1 MKLSAKL
8 YLLITFVVVAFAV
21 VAGFVGFSWIQT
33 RGLNELQ
40 RQALLVARNA
50 YAMSERQ
57 VNLVNATDPLKNSLD
72 QWNRAVTAFDESLAE
87 LTEHSMISYTGERMQ
102 NLLVHTEDMW
112 THSQGTVSE
121 AQDTLA
127 ALAADE
133 EVPSWHKKGIQPMLD
148 EEETRER
155 LSAEQTEALVD
166 ARRSL
171 QSFQIV
177 TRDTLV
183 QNLDRVVHG
192 IDAQATAVEQRT
204 VLMSA
209 VVIAVVIVVVMLAMV
224 RFSRGL
230 TRRIN
235 SLEAMMA
242 RMADLDFAGDIED
255 RSRDEVGALCRH
267 TSAVL
272 KTIREFMRVVRSA
285 SDQVAQLQGTLAEGS
300 QHSAGALDQIDR
312 TIRSL
317 QQQFGTLDETLGS
330 SATAIKEI
338 SDRIADLDGS
348 IETQSSAVEEASAS
362 IEEFN
367 SSIENVAKLSA
378 ERRARA
384 EELAG
389 LTAQA
394 GERVASTNDVITG
407 VGEKVDDILEI
418 TAIINNIS
426 EQTDLLSMNAAIESA
441 HAGEAGK
448 GFAVVAEEIRK
459 LAESTSENAARI
471 DDALRWI
478 TSRIREARDSSDE
491 SRKTV
496 EQITG
501 DIRSFS
507 DAMAEISQSMDELR
521 TGSREIMESS
531 SEIRHTTTAV
541 KEGSQS
547 IREASDNIRG
557 AMEEVTG
564 VSERVR
570 TGLEEIANGS
580 SWILNSMNEIRDVS
594 AQSREEMARL
604 DQLVAS
610 FRTETEED
618 ADTGPEEAH
627 LESIPTDDEESS
639 EQPAEEG
646 PEQAGVTRAEQEDIE
661 QARREE

>member
-72 QWNRAVTAFDESLAE
+72 QWSRAVTAFDESLAE
-87 LTEHSMISYTGERMQ
+87 LTEHSMISYTGEQVQ
-102 NLLVHTEDMW
+102 NLLVQTENMW
-112 THSQGTVSE
+112 TRSQGTVSE
-121 AQDTLA
+121 TQDTLA
-127 ALAADE
+127 ALTADE

-148 EEETRER
+148 EEETREH

-166 ARRSL
+166 AHRSL

-183 QNLDRVVHG
+183 QNFDRVVRG
-192 IDAQATAVEQRT
+192 IDAQASAVEQRT

-209 VVIAVVIVVVMLAMV
+209 VVIAVIIVVVILAMV

-235 SLEAMMA
+235 SLEVMMA

-272 KTIREFMRVVRSA
+272 QTIREFMRVVRSA

-471 DDALRWI
+471 DEALRWI

>member
-1 MKLSAKL
+1 ELKEHIDRESWGAL
-8 YLLITFVVVAFAV
+8 
-21 VAGFVGFSWIQT
+21 VGAERELKRFS
-33 RGLNELQ
+33 
-40 RQALLVARNA
+40 
-50 YAMSERQ
+50 
-57 VNLVNATDPLKNSLD
+57 
-72 QWNRAVTAFDESLAE
+72 E
-87 LTEHSMISYTGERMQ
+87 LT
-102 NLLVHTEDMW
+102 
-112 THSQGTVSE
+112 
-121 AQDTLA
+121 
-127 ALAADE
+127 
-133 EVPSWHKKGIQPMLD
+133 
-148 EEETRER
+148 
-155 LSAEQTEALVD
+155 
-166 ARRSL
+166 
-171 QSFQIV
+171 
-177 TRDTLV
+177 RDVLV
-183 QNLDRVVHG
+183 QNLDHVVEAVEVRVDTLQRRA
-192 IDAQATAVEQRT
+192 IRATTAV
-204 VLMSA
+204 LAASLF
-209 VVIAVVIVVVMLAMV
+209 VVVLAMI
-224 RFSRGL
+224 RFSRSL
-230 TRRIN
+230 TRRIK
-235 SLEAMMA
+235 SLEAVIG
-242 RMADLDFAGDIED
+242 RMADLNFTGEIED
-255 RSRDEVGALCRH
+255 DSKDEVGALCRH